1 MHYMYCVHYTNY
13 IDYSQVRVKPGITDH
28 ICLDKQEAIAQTVDS
43 LGAEFKPAMSA
54 GWMGYL
60 RKAYPDGADDV
71 LHSIGQEQL
80 VLDGDE

>member
-1 MHYMYCVHYTNY
+1 
-13 IDYSQVRVKPGITDH
+13 
-28 ICLDKQEAIAQTVDS
+28 

-71 LHSIGQEQL
+71 WHSIGQEQL